1 MIQDIHTTTETLMTY
16 LNGCGSAGEC
26 YKSASS
32 LVLNRRAGRLQQV
45 VNATDKT
52 GTLRRVSMA
61 NLTEGKKK
69 NNKNLD
75 VKSSIVLK
83 GLDMTTTSCDS
94 LCKSAPQ

>member
-1 MIQDIHTTTETLMTY
+1 MTY

-32 LVLNRRAGRLQQV
+32 LILNRRAGRLQQV

-61 NLTEGKKK
+61 NLTEGRKKKKK
-69 NNKNLD
+69 NNKNLN

-83 GLDMTTTSCDS
+83 GLDMTTTKCDS

>member
-1 MIQDIHTTTETLMTY
+1 MTY

-32 LVLNRRAGRLQQV
+32 LILNRRAGRLQQV

-61 NLTEGKKK
+61 NLTEGGKEKEK
-69 NNKNLD
+69 QQELECEIIHCAKRFRYD
-75 VKSSIVLK
+75 YHKV
-83 GLDMTTTSCDS
+83 
-94 LCKSAPQ
+94 